1 MGEILTGET
10 AAERLRGG
18 RGGGMSSG
26 RDAGARDRDYGGGQS
41 AAHAAFGANESTR
54 SINVS
59 LVDTHCH
66 LDADRFE
73 DEPVAALLSRAHKA
87 GVERV
92 VTIATDLESSR
103 RAVRL
108 ATFNRG
114 VWATVGVDPND
125 LENWT
130 ADVPAM
136 LEGFAAAPRVVAI
149 GEIGLDYHWMRS
161 PRETQIKAFEAQLVL
176 AERLGLPVVIH
187 SRDADL
193 DMESILR
200 TWSASHPPVD
210 RPLGVMHCYG
220 GDAFL
225 AERLVEAGF
234 LISLCGT
241 VTFKNNL
248 EGQEVARRVP
258 DSALVLETDAPFLAP
273 HPFRGTPNE
282 PAHVRIIAERVAE
295 IRQTSLEAVAAFT
308 SANAERLFGLKE
320 GE

>member
-1 MGEILTGET
+1 MAEIMTGET

-18 RGGGMSSG
+18 RGGGAGVRGYGASVG
-26 RDAGARDRDYGGGQS
+26 PDAS
-41 AAHAAFGANESTR
+41 NAAFGSTESAR
-54 SINVS
+54 GVEAS

-66 LDADRFE
+66 LDAERFG
-73 DEPVAALLSRAHKA
+73 DEPVAALLARAHKA

-92 VTIATDLESSR
+92 VTIATDIDSSR

-108 ATFNRG
+108 AAFNRG

-130 ADVPAM
+130 ADALAS
-136 LEGFAAAPRVVAI
+136 LEGIAAAPRVVAI

-161 PRETQIKAFEAQLVL
+161 PRETQIKAFEAQLEL
-176 AERLGLPVVIH
+176 AQRLGLPVVIH
-187 SRDADL
+187 SRDADR

-200 TWSASHPPVD
+200 TWSADHPPVD

-220 GDAFL
+220 GDAAL
-225 AERLVEAGF
+225 AERLVEFGF

-248 EGQEVARRVP
+248 EAPEVARRVSE
-258 DSALVLETDAPFLAP
+258 SALVLETDAPFLAP
-273 HPFRGTPNE
+273 HPHRGTPNE

-295 IRQTSLEAVAAFT
+295 LRQTSLAAVAAFT

-320 GE
+320 AE